1 MHMVKK
7 YIKSHIVITPYSMS
21 IQKCGKAS
29 CTICTPF
36 KSSDGIRDLV
46 LQRQT
51 TPQKKDNEHFLSRQ
65 EASSKY
71 EGQEKV
77 LTNFECL
84 PSKAITKRK
93 PPKQR
98 SVKETQVYEN

>member
-1 MHMVKK
+1 MHIVKK

-21 IQKCGKAS
+21 IQKCSKAS

-36 KSSDGIRDLV
+36 KSSDGIGDLV

-51 TPQKKDNEHFLSRQ
+51 TSQKKDNEHFLSRQ
-65 EASSKY
+65 EASSKH
-71 EGQEKV
+71 ERQEKV

-84 PSKAITKRK
+84 PSKAITKEKTAKTDIHR
-93 PPKQR
+93 Q
-98 SVKETQVYEN
+98 EQV